1 LNLSPLYA
9 RELELAGRLFGRYN
23 IGLSIYDDNPDRTEF
38 AATLRFV
45 DNQFKI
51 ISERRQN
58 PGFIWEFDR
67 SDIKRVV
74 ENPDGLVFNPQEID
88 DSCLVKRIGI
98 EFPKDSS
105 DNCNLESPD
114 SPCADLKSKYDELVG
129 ELDQLKDARGSLVT
143 ATRLSCLTNFVSGVA
158 HEINNPAGVIKS
170 GLNNSRRSWDKIEKE
185 LSENVDFREL
195 TDNGNLPRYGRI
207 LRDNLDISAK
217 ALDRI
222 TAVVKSLASFSKL
235 DQAECQYVDIH
246 DGIES
251 ALKLLS
257 HESDG
262 RIGIEKKYG
271 RLPRIMCYPSQINH
285 VFLNLLKNAMQAI
298 EKSGKVIIETTY
310 AEEHVYVKIQDNG
323 KGIPA
328 EHMQSLFDI
337 DFKKSGNRVKMRS
350 GLTSSL
356 NIIRNHNGDFDI
368 QSEPGEGT
376 TVTLSLPIVHTSCG
390 RTDSNRTA
398 NEIQNKR

>member
-1 LNLSPLYA
+1 M
-9 RELELAGRLFGRYN
+9 FGRYN
-23 IGLSIYDDNPDRTEF
+23 IGLSLYDDNPDKAEF
-38 AATLRFV
+38 TATLRFAN
-45 DNQFKI
+45 NQFKI
-51 ISERRQN
+51 LSKRRQK
-58 PGFIWEFDR
+58 PGFIWEIRIDNI
-67 SDIKRVV
+67 IKVIERH
-74 ENPDGLVFNPQEID
+74 EELAFNPQEID

-98 EFPKDSS
+98 EFPTYST

-114 SPCADLKSKYDELVG
+114 NPCADLKSRYDELVD
-129 ELDQLKDARGSLVT
+129 ELDELKDARGSLVT

-185 LSENVDFREL
+185 LSENEDFREL

-262 RIGIEKKYG
+262 LIEIEKKYG
-271 RLPRIMCYPSQINH
+271 GLPRIMCYPSQINH

-298 EKSGKVIIETTY
+298 EKSGKVTIET
-310 AEEHVYVKIQDNG
+310 ASDEENVYVKIQDTG

-328 EHMQSLFDI
+328 ERMHSLFDI
-337 DFKKSGNRVKMRS
+337 DFRRSGNRVKMRS

-376 TVTLSLPIVHTSCG
+376 TVTLSLPIIQASCG
-390 RTDSNRTA
+390 RPNANLSENEVRTD
-398 NEIQNKR
+398 